1 MKLNWICHPE
11 TILTYTA
18 LVIFA
23 LLSVFLALQVGIFTR
38 TRYLLIIN
46 YILHN
51 NSSMQQRAGCTA
63 TVIENLTESL
73 CLCFEPLY
81 LSLFFLWQL
90 SLWHLC
96 GPAWVKHYNHSKDV
110 RYTREKK
117 VNSLWCKESNLMR
130 GEEDGGIGWGWML
143 WGGGRGPHPTCM
155 NSRIRAGIVLR
166 AKSCCVPF
174 SCITSQP
181 VHGRFSKWL
190 SFYSSRERH
199 CCGLCFYKH
208 NTNIVTP

>member
-1 MKLNWICHPE
+1 M
-11 TILTYTA
+11 
-18 LVIFA
+18 IFA

-110 RYTREKK
+110 IYTRKK
-117 VNSLWCKESNLMR
+117 KLTPSGARNPIWW
-130 GEEDGGIGWGWML
+130 EERRMGGLAEAECCGV
-143 WGGGRGPHPTCM
+143 GGGGLIQHVWT
-155 NSRIRAGIVLR
+155 AGLERDSPESQVLLC
-166 AKSCCVPF
+166 AF
-174 SCITSQP
+174 FLHYITACSWEI
-181 VHGRFSKWL
+181 F
-190 SFYSSRERH
+190 
-199 CCGLCFYKH
+199 
-208 NTNIVTP
+208 